1 MPFAIGSKGL
11 PAPPGNKAATV
22 KLCFERKG
30 WFGRPDRGGRSKRR
44 GARGAGAERDKG
56 RLNQRRW
63 CEMGWALQHLGDVA
77 EVQLSTGRSRRPE
90 DRAGEEGEDPQR
102 AGVSQVASH
111 SCP

>member
-1 MPFAIGSKGL
+1 
-11 PAPPGNKAATV
+11 
-22 KLCFERKG
+22 
-30 WFGRPDRGGRSKRR
+30 
-44 GARGAGAERDKG
+44 
-56 RLNQRRW
+56 
-63 CEMGWALQHLGDVA
+63 MGWALQHLGDVA